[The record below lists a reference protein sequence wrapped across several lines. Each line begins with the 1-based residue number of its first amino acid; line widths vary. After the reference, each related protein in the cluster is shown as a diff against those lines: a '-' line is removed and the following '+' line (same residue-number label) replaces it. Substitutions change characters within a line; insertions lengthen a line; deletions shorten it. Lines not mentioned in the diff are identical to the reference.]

1 MSKHKFLTVLIT
13 VMMVVTAMFS
23 TVYADEESEETT
35 VTTASGIT
43 ISIPSD
49 YKWKMW
55 DSMTEEEAAENG
67 LTFESLQLLRDNI
80 GVELSFTYPYAGNLY
95 YNVAINELDAPSGVS
110 EDTFIEGL
118 GRFLFEPM
126 EESDYLTSGF
136 YKVNDINYFMIHYQN
151 DTKDGVAD
159 LYQFSFITDNGKLY
173 SITTKVDSAK
183 QTSAAY
189 TPVELT
195 NPEEAYEYLAQFSE
209 QVISTVNL
217 SDDLKSHIVPFDFE
231 ADDLTPTSSEAAT
244 GRPISTLC
252 GITLYP
258 TSNFAWACSSAMQ
271 EGDPWIE
278 SFPITSEQ
286 IEATYANYRVELQ
299 AGDGTADSMDNFVI
313 LVAERDIPEN
323 ISEES
328 LNEGFYNMIS
338 PYGTADFDTA
348 ANVGYGVVNV
358 NGISMYKTFYEA
370 DTITYQYLI
379 MTSDGIIHEIDIFC
393 REVSDENRDRLNY
406 IVGSVINS
414 MELSSEFASK
424 VVPFEGE
431 PFRLIQGD
439 YTQCLEVENNESV
452 VPASAN
458 NNAPKKSAYGK
469 FMSFEFPTW
478 IILIVLAV
486 VLFAGAKFSRIK
498 EWQEEP
504 LSLETS
510 KAIQGLCAVLIIIH
524 HLAQDLL
531 ESAGVLSGFSEFG
544 VLFVGVFFFFSGYG
558 LYTSLKTKDN
568 YLKGFIKKRFTAILI
583 PFYVCISVFV
593 VSACICGQKFD
604 IKRLIAVLTGWS
616 LINDNM
622 WYIVEIAVLYVL
634 FYIIYRLIKNRTAA
648 TAVMSVCTIGMIV
661 GSLLLGH
668 GSDMSCPFWFMGE
681 WWYNSTFL
689 FIIGILVSKHS
700 EVLRKIVRKGYWLFL
715 VLFGGLTV
723 WFSFLTKHALET
735 YSYWSEIPD
744 VDPAYGDKL
753 RCLAVQ
759 LPWILFFVCFL
770 LLVMMKVKFGNPVLK
785 FLGSISL
792 ELYLCHNLFRLGLQD
807 GSFARIPSA
816 SMLITLTILLS
827 IGLATVISG
836 VDKYLIALLSDKM
849 SDKMSDKE
857 KHLTLTDGSSRIHSI
872 DCMRLVMAFLVV
884 CIHLPFN
891 GKTGEVFITY
901 GKTAVPF
908 FLAVCGYMLY
918 RDDSK
923 EMMQRL
929 VKQTKKIGILY
940 IASAIFYVVAN
951 IIYIRIDT
959 GSFATVKMLYNSKT
973 IPNFLLYN
981 FWEYAEHL
989 WFLGSLLYALIIMI
1003 VLNKLK
1009 VLKNAIFAGPVLIA
1023 SYVVLS
1029 HLGIGEYYQLRNA
1042 ILVGLS
1048 YTLTGMIIRRF
1059 EKKIL
1064 SFKYLTPI
1072 LGALFAITC
1081 ATAIVELN
1089 TYEQGANVPI
1099 ISCEI
1104 LTYVI
1109 LLLCL
1114 KFRNFGKDTFMEKLG
1129 RECSLPIYMTHI
1141 AVIMFLTR
1149 AIPANSGFMSN
1160 YGAITIFVVT
1170 TVGVAIYE
1178 NIKHAIK
1185 ETKTPEEQIDT
1196 PEPVVKT

>member
-1 MSKHKFLTVLIT
+1 MNKRKLLRLLLT
-13 VMMVVTAMFS
+13 VMMVVTAFFS
-23 TVYADEESEETT
+23 TVYADEDTT

-49 YKWKMW
+49 YGWKMW

-67 LTFESLQLLRDNI
+67 LEYASLQQLRDSI
-80 GVELSFTYPYAGNLY
+80 GLELSFTYPYATNMNY
-95 YNVAINELDAPSGVS
+95 SVAINEIDAPAEVN
-110 EDTFIEGL
+110 ENTLIESVN
-118 GRFLFEPM
+118 RFLFEPLDDN
-126 EESDYLTSGF
+126 DYLTTG
-136 YKVNDINYFMIHYQN
+136 YCEVNGINYFLIHYQN
-151 DTKDGVAD
+151 DKVDGVAD
-159 LYQFSFITDNGKLY
+159 LYLYTFVTDTGKQYTITF
-173 SITTKVDSAK
+173 KVDSA
-183 QTSAAY
+183 QQSGMGYNPLA
-189 TPVELT
+189 LT
-195 NPEEAYEYLAQFSE
+195 NPEETYAYLADISE
-209 QVISTVNL
+209 SVISTVNV
-217 SDDLKSHIVPFDFE
+217 SDELKSHIVPFDFE
-231 ADDLTPTSSEAAT
+231 AEDLTTATSESAT
-244 GRPISTLC
+244 GRPVSTLC

-258 TSNFAWACSSAMQ
+258 TSNFLWAISTSMQ
-271 EGDPWIE
+271 EGDPWME
-278 SFPITSEQ
+278 VYSVTSEQ

-393 REVSDENRDRLNY
+393 REVSDENRDNLSN
-406 IVGSVINS
+406 IVSSVINS
-414 MELSSEFASK
+414 MELSSELASK

-431 PFRLIQGD
+431 EFRLITGD
-439 YTQCLEVENNESV
+439 YTRCLEVEDV
-452 VPASAN
+452 VVATAEETTVPSSYQ
-458 NNAPKKSAYGK
+458 APEKSAYEK

-478 IILIVLAV
+478 IILIALVA
-486 VLFAGAKFSRIK
+486 VLFAGAKFSKIR

-510 KAIQGLCAVLIIIH
+510 KAIQGFCAVAIIIH
-524 HLAQDLL
+524 HLAQDLMDR
-531 ESAGVLSGFSEFG
+531 AGILKEFSEFG

-568 YLKGFIKKRFTAILI
+568 YLKGFLKKRLKTILI
-583 PFYVCISVFV
+583 PFYVCIAVFV
-593 VSACICGQKFD
+593 VAVCICGQTFD
-604 IKRLIAVLTGWS
+604 AKRLVSVLTGWS

-622 WYIVEIAVLYVL
+622 WYIVEIAILYIL
-634 FYIIYRLIKNRTAA
+634 FFVIYRLIKNRTVA

-668 GSDMSCPFWFMGE
+668 GSDMSCSFWFMGE

-700 EVLRKIVRKGYWLFL
+700 DSLRKIARKGYIFFL
-715 VLFGGLTV
+715 ILFGGLTV
-723 WFSFLTKHALET
+723 WFSFLTKHALQT
-735 YSYWSEIPD
+735 YSYWSEIPG
-744 VDPAYGDKL
+744 VDPAYGDKF

-770 LLVMMKVKFGNPVLK
+770 LLVMMRVKFGNPVLK

-807 GSFARIPSA
+807 GTFARIPSA

-836 VDKYLIALLSDKM
+836 VDKYLIALISGKKKD
-849 SDKMSDKE
+849 
-857 KHLTLTDGSSRIHSI
+857 LTLADESSRIHSI
-872 DCMRLVMAFLVV
+872 DLMRFVMAFLVV

-891 GKTGEVFITY
+891 GKAGDVFFTY
-901 GKTAVPF
+901 GRTAVPF

-923 EMMQRL
+923 DMMKRL
-929 VKQTKKIGILY
+929 LKQTKRI
-940 IASAIFYVVAN
+940 AIFYVAGAVFYVIAS
-951 IIYIRIDT
+951 IITIRVDT
-959 GSFATVKMLYNSKT
+959 GSFAAAKMLYNAKT

-989 WFLGSLLYALIIMI
+989 WFLGSLLYALVIMI

-1009 VLKNAIFAGPVLIA
+1009 VLKNAIFAGPVLIVA
-1023 SYVVLS
+1023 YVVLS

-1048 YTLTGMIIRRF
+1048 YTLTGMIIRRY

-1064 SFKYLTPI
+1064 SFKYLTPV
-1072 LGALFAITC
+1072 LCTLFVITC

-1114 KFRNFGKDTFMEKLG
+1114 KFRNVGKDTFMEKLG
-1129 RECSLPIYMTHI
+1129 RECSLPIYMVHI
-1141 AVIMFLTR
+1141 AVIMLLTR
-1149 AIPANSGFMSN
+1149 VIPSNSGFMSN
-1160 YGAITIFVVT
+1160 YGAITVFVVT

-1185 ETKTPEEQIDT
+1185 ETKTPEEHDEN
-1196 PEPVVKT
+1196 PEPAV